1 MITFIQNDI
10 KDFKTFYMMINS
22 FDKLL
27 LIVTLTW
34 EPSFAWNQS
43 FAQGVY
49 ELLAEGLGVVR
60 EKNWRKKFEKKI
72 RIFSTYNTP
81 GHPWVSTKNFSPIGP
96 AVWPAVR
103 NIYMN
108 VLFMIAH
115 TNRDWIFVS
124 FLFSYYF
131 FSCLVFCRNYKIF

>member
-27 LIVTLTW
+27 LTVTLTW

-43 FAQGVY
+43 FGQGVY

-72 RIFSTYNTP
+72 RIFSAYNTP
-81 GHPWVSTKNFSPIGP
+81 GHPWVSTKIS

-108 VLFMIAH
+108 VLFMRAH

-124 FLFSYYF
+124 FLFSYYYF